1 MYDLTRFSSL
11 DMMKCRSA
19 LRAIREEKLGS
30 MEVAAQ
36 RVIDHLFEN
45 LTPGKSNEPACA
57 LARLFI
63 THPYGELT
71 DDMKTFA
78 DRLMPGE
85 KAPGVKCLT
94 MLATRGIQPDW
105 NSRHTSA
112 GHKAIPLLSEKM
124 VEKAPM
130 VSQLLK
136 QLGIPVRSL
145 LNADESLILNE
156 DEKSFNVFHVAEA
169 AGSPYIPAQNEFVIP
184 HRVVSVLGFGGLLP
198 SGNLFATI
206 LFSRVPIAAP
216 VAANFAPLALT
227 VKLCL
232 LPYSNRIFDS

>member
-19 LRAIREEKLGS
+19 LRGIREQKLKS
-30 MEVAAQ
+30 MEAAAQ
-36 RVIDHLFEN
+36 RVIDHFFEN
-45 LTPGKSNEPACA
+45 LMTGPGKEPACA
-57 LARLFI
+57 LARIFI
-63 THPYGELT
+63 THPYGDLT
-71 DDMKTFA
+71 DDLRAFA
-78 DRLMPGE
+78 DRIMPGD

-94 MLATRGIQPDW
+94 MLATRGIQADW
-105 NSRHTSA
+105 NSRHASM
-112 GHKAIPLLSEKM
+112 GHKAIPLLSEQM

-145 LNADESLILNE
+145 LNPDESFILNN
-156 DEKSFNVFHVAEA
+156 DEKSFNVFHIAEA
-169 AGSPYIPAQNEFVIP
+169 AGSPYIPAQKEFVIP
-184 HRVVSVLGFGGLLP
+184 HRVASVLGFGGLLP

-216 VAANFAPLALT
+216 AAANFAPLALT

-232 LPYSNRIFDS
+232 LPYSNQVFDS